1 MIIWNWLIA
10 NAFKYYENNDNVL
23 IFASW
28 VSNSQNKD
36 LLLFKKEI
44 DLLEK
49 TLKENPNKLF
59 VYISSCS
66 IDDETMKNS
75 LYVKHKINAE
85 NTIKYLS
92 KNYLIIRTSNPV
104 WKTKNPNTLLNFLY
118 EKIVSWEN
126 FNIWINARRNL
137 IDVKDLFKISK
148 EIIDNNLFNNSTI
161 NIANKLYFDILE
173 IVNIFENITKY
184 KANYTIEELWWTPNI
199 NIENIENIIEKL
211 NINFD
216 KSYLEK
222 LIKKYYN

>member
-10 NAFKYYENNDNVL
+10 NAFKDYENNDDVL

-49 TLKENPNKLF
+49 TLKENPNKLL

-118 EKIVSWEN
+118 EKIVSWEK
-126 FNIWINARRNL
+126 FNVWINARRNL
-137 IDVKDLFKISK
+137 IDVEDLFKISK

-173 IVNIFENITKY
+173 IVKIFENITKY
-184 KANYTIEELWWTPNI
+184 KANYTIEKLWWTPNI
-199 NIENIENIIEKL
+199 NIENIEKVIEKL